1 MAITD
6 TLADIW
12 HGLEDKAWSLA
23 DFLEDKGIPIASF
36 CQDKGVSPIFVFGG
50 VLIAIILILALVSG
64 AGGGGENAVLIVQL
78 SDESGNPI
86 SANFKVTLASGV
98 EKSGK
103 SGLDGKETIDKLPYG
118 KLTITITEPKYKGQ
132 ETVTISKAEQELDMT
147 AETVKGTLR
156 VIVKNTAGGYI
167 NTGSVDIK
175 DYTTSSVVATS
186 KVDGSAQYEFTVPV
200 GVYRVVLK
208 STSGGELKTEIK
220 EIKAEEAYE
229 VSFTVSEDAANSASV
244 TIIVK
249 DENGNIMPNVHVI
262 LRNGR
267 NDAAIGDEQVTD
279 SSGQTVFG
287 NIAMGTSV
295 YPIAFVANDKRYG
308 QLTEYDS
315 KSKYK
320 TTVDQLL
327 ETMNVVLPLNG
338 RVEVVVWDKESMAYI
353 SGASV
358 AIKDKAGDV
367 LSTTKQTD
375 SQGLASFTGFEENV
389 EVYPT
394 VTALGFSDYENPQDA
409 RPITYSQA
417 TRFTVSLERD
427 GSYVRSV
434 ITVLPADTYGD
445 AIIDLDAVLSEVG
458 GAFIRG
464 LNGTDNVSFEV
475 DATKLYNVALYKPG
489 YLRALLEGVGPGM
502 HDVTMNAAN
511 TVNVGDVRVCAYMM
525 INEEPSEA
533 TAAVDLYL
541 STGALIGKGNTIGG
555 SDGDNCVTFADV
567 PQEWSV
573 YAIASSDA
581 YDPIETQITEVV
593 PKEDGYTLINI
604 TFNQLLQNAAATGD
618 IKVCV
623 ANSGNNPVTGA
634 EVLLYDTDLDAP
646 SWTGTYRLSTA
657 SDGCVI
663 FSGLPTEKTNFE
675 GVLTPVMVYPI
686 VSASGY
692 ATYNGKTDGN
702 LVQVQPARM
711 TPLNVRLGAGQEI
724 CITVKS
730 NGEPLAG
737 AGVSLCA
744 NAPCTEILE
753 TKSAESDG
761 HVIFSSDVTSITVKV
776 VGNVDSLLKEAISSF
791 ALSQVTLGL
800 CGEVDIQEIDQY
812 ATVTLDG
819 IEGLIEVAPSTS
831 AEIEFIVRVNS
842 DVASGGAM
850 PTGGQNDV
858 LAADGTTKVL
868 LSLTGDIVPGTVR
881 DVDAANGKYALP
893 FVSPATYGLH
903 SATLAASIPTCET
916 CQGAQA
922 YITISVGGG
931 DEDGDGVSDE
941 YDNCPGSLNG
951 TAVDSYG
958 CPTISS
964 TDSDGDGIPD
974 SSDQC
979 GGTLSGVQVDSTGCE
994 ISELVDSDGDGYP
1007 DAYDAYPNDATQ
1019 WYPSTTTGTTT
1030 TGTTATTAQQYQSS
1044 VQVCVVD
1051 DLGAPVYDSSITMYH
1066 TGVAGATGTTGL
1078 ATGYTGASTGGYGN
1092 TGQAWQS
1099 VYSYDNCRTFMGY
1112 SSMQNMA
1119 LSSFMSSFYL
1129 GVNANGYDPYDSR
1142 GGATNSIRLGSASQ
1156 AGVFTLEIILK
1167 RGKGAK
1173 IGQGSIVDPAREV
1186 LLKSATWKVEQQGK
1200 KDTTSIHPLVTSID
1214 KNVNIAVKYGIGGG
1228 ASDTLDY
1235 SVTYT
1240 ITGNACY
1247 EIERSSGPTAL
1258 GNNSPQATLH
1268 FKKGQESVEDELI
1281 IYTKDNCWQKNEPAL
1296 ETEFTMMMEGRLI
1309 QIGDRESTSKTAF
1322 TPAKVT
1328 VKPVIGA
1335 TKEVKS
1341 TSQLTTLNNMM
1352 ELQYGVVT
1360 IGTVPYCIDE
1370 AFNTGKSRA
1379 VSARGVSDRT
1389 AADQKI
1395 VLEFKGTNAFPTTLD
1410 EMVKQINDY
1419 IRGRIRKSPLDCK
1432 AYITVYDKYKGYVE
1446 VGQKGFSCADAKVQV
1461 GAKQVEPWQK
1471 LFCDVVESGVP
1482 SQIQLG
1488 GTYSMKVDSK

>member
-12 HGLEDKAWSLA
+12 HGLEDKAWGLA

-36 CQDKGVSPIFVFGG
+36 CQDKGISPVFVFGG
-50 VLIAIILILALVSG
+50 ILIALILILALVSG
-64 AGGGGENAVLIVQL
+64 AGGGGESAVLIVQL
-78 SDESGNPI
+78 SDENGNPI

-98 EKSGK
+98 EKAGK
-103 SGLDGKETIDKLPYG
+103 TGMNGKETIDKLPYG
-118 KLTITITEPKYKGQ
+118 KLTVTITESKYKGQ
-132 ETVTISKAEQELDMT
+132 ETVTISKAETEIDMT

-156 VIVKNTAGGYI
+156 VIVRNAAGGYI

-175 DYTTSSVVATS
+175 DYTTNSVVATS
-186 KVDGSAQYEFTVPV
+186 KVVGSAQYDFTVPV

-229 VSFTVSEDAANSASV
+229 VSFSVSEDAANSASV

-249 DENGNIMPNVHVI
+249 DENGNMMPNAHVI

-267 NDAAIGDEQVTD
+267 NDAAIGEEQVTD

-308 QLTEYDS
+308 QVTEYDS

-320 TTVDQLL
+320 ITVDQLQ
-327 ETMNVVLPLNG
+327 EMIEVKLPLNG
-338 RVEVVVWDKESMAYI
+338 RVDVVVWDKESMAYI
-353 SGASV
+353 AGASV
-358 AIKDKAGDV
+358 AIMDKAGDV

-375 SQGLASFTGFEENV
+375 SQGAVSFTGFEENV

-394 VTALGFSDYENPQDA
+394 VTAMGFDDYENPQDA
-409 RPITYSQA
+409 RPIIYSQT

-427 GSYVRSV
+427 GSYVRSA
-434 ITVLPADTYGD
+434 ITVLPEDTYGD
-445 AIIDLDAVLSEVG
+445 PITDLDAVLSEVG

-475 DATKLYNVALYKPG
+475 DATMLYNIALYKPG
-489 YLRALLEGVGPGM
+489 FLRALLEGIGPGT
-502 HDVTMNAAN
+502 HEVTMNAAN
-511 TVNVGDVRVCAYMM
+511 TVNVGDVRVCAYMV

-533 TAAVDLYL
+533 TANVDLYL
-541 STGALIGKGNTIGG
+541 STGALIGKGSTMGG

-573 YAIASSDA
+573 YAVASSDA
-581 YDPIETQITEVV
+581 YDPVETQITEVV
-593 PKEDGYTLINI
+593 PKEDGYTYLNI
-604 TFNQLLQNAAATGD
+604 TFNQLPQNAAAAGD

-623 ANSGNNPVTGA
+623 ANAGNNPVTGA

-686 VSASGY
+686 VSASNY

-702 LVQVQPARM
+702 IVQVQPARM

-730 NGEPLAG
+730 SGEPMAG
-737 AGVSLCA
+737 ADVSLCA

-776 VGNVDSLLKEAISSF
+776 VGNVDSLLKEEITSF
-791 ALSQVTLGL
+791 SLSQVTQGQCGL
-800 CGEVDIQEIDQY
+800 VDIQEIDQY

-819 IEGLIEVAPSTS
+819 IEGLIEVEPSTS
-831 AEIEFIVRVNS
+831 AEIEFIVRVNN

-850 PTGGQNDV
+850 PTGGQNNV

-868 LSLTGDIVPGTVR
+868 LELTGDVTPGTIR

-893 FVSPATYGLH
+893 FVSPADYGLH
-903 SATLAASIPTCET
+903 SATLSASIPTCET
-916 CQGAQA
+916 CQGTQA
-922 YITISVGGG
+922 YITISVGSG
-931 DEDGDGVSDE
+931 DEDGDGVPDE
-941 YDNCPGSLNG
+941 NDNCPGTLTG
-951 TAVDSYG
+951 AAVDSYG
-958 CPTISS
+958 CPTISG
-964 TDSDGDGIPD
+964 TDTDGDGIPD
-974 SSDQC
+974 STDQC
-979 GGTLSGVQVDSTGCE
+979 GGTLPGVQVDSTGCE
-994 ISELVDSDGDGYP
+994 ISDLVDSDGDGYP
-1007 DAYDAYPNDATQ
+1007 DSYDAYPNDPNQ
-1019 WYPSTTTGTTT
+1019 WYPGSTTPGTATPGTT
-1030 TGTTATTAQQYQSS
+1030 TTAQQYQNS

-1051 DLGAPVYDSSITMYH
+1051 DIGAPVYDSSIIMYH
-1066 TGVAGATGTTGL
+1066 TGVAGVTGTAGATGTAGTTGF
-1078 ATGYTGASTGGYGN
+1078 TMGYSGTAAAGAGMYGN

-1119 LSSFMSSFYL
+1119 LGNFMSSFYL
-1129 GVNANGYDPYDSR
+1129 NVNANGYDPYDSR
-1142 GGATNSIRLGSASQ
+1142 AGGTNAIRLGSASQ
-1156 AGVFTLEIILK
+1156 AGVFTIEIILK

-1173 IGQGSIVDPAREV
+1173 IGPGSITDPSREV
-1186 LLKSATWKVEQQGK
+1186 ILKSATWKVEQPGK
-1200 KDTTSIHPLVTSID
+1200 KDATNIHPLVTSID
-1214 KNVNIAVKYGIGGG
+1214 KNVNIAVKYSIGGG

-1235 SVTYT
+1235 SVKYT

-1247 EIERSSGPTAL
+1247 EIQQSAGPTAL

-1281 IYTKDNCWQKNEPAL
+1281 VYTKEDCWTRNNPAL
-1296 ETEFTMMMEGRLI
+1296 ETEFTMMLEGRLI
-1309 QIGDRESTSKTAF
+1309 QIGERESTARTAF

-1328 VKPVIGA
+1328 IKPIIGA

-1352 ELQYGVVT
+1352 ELQYGAIT
-1360 IGTVPYCIDE
+1360 IGTVPYCISED
-1370 AFNTGKSRA
+1370 ANTGESRVA
-1379 VSARGVSDRT
+1379 SARGVADRT

-1395 VLEFKGTNAFPTTLD
+1395 VLEFKGTNSFPTTLD

-1446 VGQKGFSCADAKVQV
+1446 VGQKGFSCSDAKVQV
-1461 GAKQVEPWQK
+1461 GAKQV
-1471 LFCDVVESGVP
+1471 
-1482 SQIQLG
+1482 
-1488 GTYSMKVDSK
+1488 